1 VAEHGGCRLG
11 MPVQVDDRPGTGC
24 RADCLHRAFV
34 EQARDLIALDR
45 EQRNAELEEARW
57 SDLDE
62 GAERARKRPAITL
75 KSILLD
81 RRDQRLRAER

>member
-1 VAEHGGCRLG
+1 
-11 MPVQVDDRPGTGC
+11 MPVRIDDRPGTGC
-24 RADCLHRAFV
+24 RWDCLHRAFV